1 MPSSL
6 HRFTVAAAACA
17 LAQITVGALVTSKE
31 AGLSIP
37 DWPLAYGRLVPQLQG
52 GIVYEFAHRILAVV
66 VALLTWVL
74 AVWLWRS
81 DSRMW
86 VRPLGFFALGGIFLQ
101 ICLGGMAV
109 LMLLPPAISSL
120 HASLAQILFALLCV
134 LAVITSEAWTGRTM
148 PTGEA
153 RDASP
158 RSASPRSASLRPLA
172 AILPALTLLQI
183 ALGAAARHKA
193 IGYIWHIADAALVS
207 GVILWATVRVFLHHA
222 ANLSLRRSAL
232 ILISLLMAQIFLGIA
247 AYMSRLATADAI
259 QPQAVMVFFTALHV
273 IAGALM
279 FAATTIF
286 AVEAW
291 RGTAGPSP
299 RIGSAP
305 EWASVK

>member
-6 HRFTVAAAACA
+6 HRFTVAVAVCA

-66 VALLTWVL
+66 VALLTGVL

-109 LMLLPPAISSL
+109 LMLLPPAVSSL

-148 PTGEA
+148 PIGEA
-153 RDASP
+153 RGP
-158 RSASPRSASLRPLA
+158 FLRPLA
-172 AILPALTLLQI
+172 ALLPALTLVQI

-207 GVILWATVRVFLHHA
+207 GMILWATVRVLLHHA

-232 ILISLLMAQIFLGIA
+232 VLISLLMAQIFLGIA

-259 QPQAVMVFFTALHV
+259 QPQAVMVLSTALHV
-273 IAGALM
+273 TTGALM

-286 AVEAW
+286 AVEVW